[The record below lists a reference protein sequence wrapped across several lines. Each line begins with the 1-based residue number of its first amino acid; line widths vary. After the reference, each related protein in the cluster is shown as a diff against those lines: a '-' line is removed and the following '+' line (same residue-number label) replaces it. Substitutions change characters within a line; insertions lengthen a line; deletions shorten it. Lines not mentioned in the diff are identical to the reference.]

1 MIGGRKLIAKNGSI
15 INYINGNDNRVTIN
29 NGLDVNS
36 AKSIFNSMLL
46 DSFPYLRG
54 MAKDVFHEAIDG
66 FVESLIH
73 DLSHCC
79 VGTEALMHKLSS
91 PDVQNAIYVTA
102 RSYALSP
109 KKQDMNSLINLV
121 TQKIVSPDDD
131 LENDLLIDI
140 AIETA
145 SKLKF
150 NQIMFLALIFY
161 ISRQDVILGLC
172 EYSGNFDDPSKKI
185 KLDNSLSDE
194 CIEHYKRYYGSYMDA
209 LFPIGNV
216 NSTPPIGI
224 LKHLRCIYE
233 DVDFLGRDKFE
244 AIYFNV
250 LCRLNIDLKSHKEKV
265 GCFTSIVSAFGGV
278 DKLSGLI
285 LTPVGSKIATA
296 YITSRFNAIKKPT
309 MNVD

>member
-15 INYINGNDNRVTIN
+15 INYINGDDNRITIN

-54 MAKDVFHEAIDG
+54 VAKDVFHEAMEG
-66 FVESLIH
+66 FVENLIH

-109 KKQDMNSLINLV
+109 KKQDMSSLINLV
-121 TQKIVSPDDD
+121 TQKIVNPDDD

-172 EYSGNFDDPSKKI
+172 EYSGNFVDPVKEFN
-185 KLDNSLSDE
+185 LDNRLSDE

-209 LFPIGNV
+209 LFPIENV
-216 NSTPPIGI
+216 NSAPIGI

-233 DVDFLGRDKFE
+233 DVDFIGRDKFE

-250 LCRLNIDLKSHKEKV
+250 FCRLNIDLKFHEEKV

-285 LTPVGSKIATA
+285 LTSVGSKIATA
-296 YITSRFNAIKKPT
+296 YITSRFNAIEKSA